1 MFFLLYIP
9 IQYVLTQAITWSILI
24 LKIPV
29 MKKIYICLTF
39 LFFPFLSIA
48 QSKIEY
54 TYDAAGNRIRREII
68 MQAQKAKVRQQAI
81 DPERQFFPD
90 KLEDY
95 NIKIYPNPTH
105 GFLKVSISGL
115 KSTDKCS
122 MCLYTIQGTQ
132 IITDNVNKDG
142 FEINIS
148 NQPIG
153 IYLLRITIN
162 NNSTIW
168 KIVKK

>member
-1 MFFLLYIP
+1 MKHSWWFYKAALVSMARKECLPYGRTLRLSAPTGFHRATRIP
-9 IQYVLTQAITWSILI
+9 FSRPPIE
-24 LKIPV
+24 V
-29 MKKIYICLTF
+29 MLHR
-39 LFFPFLSIA
+39 
-48 QSKIEY
+48 
-54 TYDAAGNRIRREII
+54 GWH
-68 MQAQKAKVRQQAI
+68 
-81 DPERQFFPD
+81 

-122 MCLYTIQGTQ
+122 MCLYTTQGTQ
-132 IITDNVNKDG
+132 IITNNVNKDG